1 MKHYTKDLPENEVD
15 EFFKLFGDR
24 KKKFKFSLQHRE
36 GKIVNC
42 ETADPKIIKFLKEK
56 GLQN

>member
-1 MKHYTKDLPENEVD
+1 MKRYTKELPETEVD

-24 KKKFKFSLQHRE
+24 KKKYKFSLSHKN

-42 ETADPKIIKFLKEK
+42 ETEDPKIIKFLKEK
-56 GLQN
+56 GLK

>member
-1 MKHYTKDLPENEVD
+1 MHNYTKELAETEVD

-24 KKKFKFSLQHRE
+24 KKKFKFSLSHKN

-42 ETADPKIIKFLKEK
+42 ETDDPKIIKFLKEK
-56 GLQN
+56 GLK

>member
-1 MKHYTKDLPENEVD
+1 MKNYTKELASTEVD

-24 KKKFKFSLQHRE
+24 KKKYKFSLQHRE

-42 ETADPKIIKFLKEK
+42 ETEDPKIIKFLKEK
-56 GLQN
+56 GLK